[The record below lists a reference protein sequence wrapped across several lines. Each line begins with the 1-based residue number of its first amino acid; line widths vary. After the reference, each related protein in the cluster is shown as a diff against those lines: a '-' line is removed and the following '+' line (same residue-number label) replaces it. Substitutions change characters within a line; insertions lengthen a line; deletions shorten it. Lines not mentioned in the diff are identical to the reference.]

1 MSERMSES
9 NNYGIY
15 SETQYKENK
24 DEIYWEDI
32 SGNIVK
38 VTEVKSQKNGKSNF
52 RDAVYL
58 GKLKKYHSTNI
69 RELN

>member
-15 SETQYKENK
+15 SETQYKKNK

-38 VTEVKSQKNGKSNF
+38 VTEVKSQKKW
-52 RDAVYL
+52 
-58 GKLKKYHSTNI
+58 NI
-69 RELN
+69 KF